1 MSAQAETSIDPSRST
16 ERRSLNQPRVLL
28 ADDRGMVLERVR
40 SLLQPNFQVVGTADN
55 GEDLV
60 SEAMRLQ
67 PDVIVLDITMPM
79 LTGIDAAHKLREARC
94 CSKIVF
100 LTVHAEPEFLDACFA
115 EGALG
120 YVTKWRLRTD
130 LVPAI
135 NEALFGRRFISPS
148 LCKH

>member
-1 MSAQAETSIDPSRST
+1 MLAEAEPSIDSLSSIE
-16 ERRSLNQPRVLL
+16 ERPWHQARVLL
-28 ADDRGMVLERVR
+28 ADDRDMVLERVR
-40 SLLQPNFQVVGTADN
+40 TLLKPNFQVVGTADN

-60 SEAMRLQ
+60 SEAMRLR
-67 PDVIVLDITMPM
+67 PDVIVLDITMPV
-79 LTGIDAAHKLREARC
+79 LTGIEAAHKLREAQS

-130 LVPAI
+130 LIPAI
-135 NEALFGRRFISPS
+135 NEALFGRRYISPS
-148 LCKH
+148 LR

>member
-1 MSAQAETSIDPSRST
+1 MLAQAERSIDPLSST
-16 ERRSLNQPRVLL
+16 EERSLNQPRVLL
-28 ADDRGMVLERVR
+28 ADDRVMVLERVR
-40 SLLQPNFQVVGTADN
+40 SLLQANFQVVGTANN

-60 SEAMRLQ
+60 SEAMRLR
-67 PDVIVLDITMPM
+67 PDVIVLDITMPI
-79 LTGIDAAHKLREARC
+79 LTGIEAAHKLREAQS
-94 CSKIVF
+94 CSKIIF
-100 LTVHAEPEFLDACFA
+100 LTVHAEPEFMDACFA

-148 LCKH
+148 FSRH